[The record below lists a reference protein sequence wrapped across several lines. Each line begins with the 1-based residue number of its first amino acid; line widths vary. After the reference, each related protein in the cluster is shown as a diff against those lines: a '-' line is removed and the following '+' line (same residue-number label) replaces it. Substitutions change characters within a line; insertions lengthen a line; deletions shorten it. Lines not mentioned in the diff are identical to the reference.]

1 MCGPLLPHIEIN
13 NDKPIST
20 PDYIEWLNS
29 QPRSSV
35 LYVAMGSVFS
45 FSSSQIDEMV
55 AGLLVGGTVH
65 SSIVEDWKVGWSLR
79 NELRGNKLITREVIA
94 KTVHKFMD
102 INGSDRRELN
112 ERSKQFQQ
120 ILKGAAAKG
129 GSSEANLDAF
139 IKDITQ
145 CHAH

>member
-1 MCGPLLPHIEIN
+1 MCGPLLPHFEIN
-13 NDKPIST
+13 NDKPTST

-45 FSSSQIDEMV
+45 LSSSQIDEMV
-55 AGLLVGGTVH
+55 AGLLSSGVRYLWVGH
-65 SSIVEDWKVGWSLR
+65 WKVGWSLR

-102 INGSDRRELN
+102 INGSDCRELN

-129 GSSEANLDAF
+129 GSSDANLDAF